1 MHETLHMKPAVS
13 VLMPVYNA
21 ASTLP
26 ASIGSVLGQTFSD
39 LELICVDD
47 GSTDASAR
55 LIGEARRRDPR
66 VRLIRGRRRGI
77 VAALNRGLRACS
89 GTYVARM
96 DADDIMDEE
105 RIERQ
110 LRFFNE
116 AGQFDLIGARVRM
129 ISDSGFLSSGV
140 VRYEGWSNSLT
151 EHDDIVRE
159 IFVESPLVHPTFF
172 LGKEYY
178 EKMGGY
184 RGSPWAE
191 DYDLILRAYLAGAR
205 FGKVPETLLLWRD
218 SAGRLIRNDARCKRE
233 AMFRAKV
240 HYFVKKGLLEKR
252 RSAVIAGSGPSG
264 REVARLLL
272 CEGVTIACFVDNRE
286 DPGRRTV
293 MGIPAFGFPSPAP
306 EGFFRAFAGSYFIV
320 CIGDDAGRRDFVSG
334 LERASLRQ
342 GKNFMRFL

>member
-1 MHETLHMKPAVS
+1 MKPAVS

-21 ASTLP
+21 AFTLP
-26 ASIGSVLGQTFSD
+26 ASIESVLGQTFSD

-55 LIGEARRRDPR
+55 LIEEAGRKDPR

-77 VAALNRGLRACS
+77 VAALNRGLRACA

-96 DADDIMDEE
+96 DADDIMHEE
-105 RIERQ
+105 RIEHQ
-110 LRFFNE
+110 LRFFRE
-116 AGQFDLIGARVRM
+116 AGRFDLIGAKVRM

-151 EHDDIVRE
+151 EHEDIVRE

-178 EKMGGY
+178 EKLGGY
-184 RGSPWAE
+184 RARPWAE
-191 DYDLILRAYLAGAR
+191 DYDLVLRAYLAGAR
-205 FGKVPETLLLWRD
+205 FGKVPEALLFWRD
-218 SAGRLIRNDARCKRE
+218 SAGRLIRNDARCKRG
-233 AMFRAKV
+233 AMFRAKA
-240 HYFVKKGLLEKR
+240 HYFVKRGLLEKK
-252 RSAVIAGSGPSG
+252 RSVVIAGTGPSG

-272 CEGVTIACFVDNRE
+272 CEGVTVACFVDNRE
-286 DPGRRTV
+286 GPGGRTV

-306 EGFFRAFAGSYFIV
+306 EGFFRACAGSYFIV
-320 CIGDDAGRRDFVSG
+320 CIGDEAGRRDFERG
-334 LERASLRQ
+334 LQRASLRQ
-342 GKNFMRFL
+342 GKDFMRFL